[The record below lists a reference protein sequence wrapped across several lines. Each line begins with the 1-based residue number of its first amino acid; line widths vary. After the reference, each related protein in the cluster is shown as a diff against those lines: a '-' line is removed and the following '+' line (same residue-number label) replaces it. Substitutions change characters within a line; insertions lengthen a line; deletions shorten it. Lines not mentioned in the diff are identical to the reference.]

1 MTALNFVYSP
11 RQACVVT
18 DSLISG
24 PRPQQASKT
33 VILPHVRCVIG
44 FVGSLVLFADLAA
57 SLLVSDV
64 RDADGLMERLPD
76 TLRALRAQ
84 WGAQAPSTSVYM
96 FGVGGDGE
104 IRVAAYASEANFSAR
119 TDWRPWVAYCTPLP
133 AALTPAEA
141 SAGEAPTTLPHPA
154 DAPARSRPS
163 WRDCVRTLTDA
174 VEIQRRE
181 HPSSIGGR
189 LLCTFLT
196 ADAIHQTVLRELE

>member
-11 RQACVVT
+11 RQACVVVDT
-18 DSLISG
+18 AISG

-104 IRVAAYASEANFSAR
+104 IRVAAYASEMDFAPR

-133 AALTPAEA
+133 AALTLAPARGTPAA
-141 SAGEAPTTLPHPA
+141 SHPA
-154 DAPARSRPS
+154 DAPAPRSRPS

-174 VEIQRRE
+174 VEIQRRA
-181 HPSSIGGR
+181 HPASIGGR
-189 LLCTFLT
+189 LIVTFLT
-196 ADAIHQTVLRELE
+196 ADAIHQTVLREL